1 MIRERIYERGVG
13 LATLLLAAAIAG
25 CGSGNTADT
34 TQPTV
39 SSTIPVAAATG
50 VAMNGSLAVTFS
62 KAIDPSTITGA
73 TFTLKLGTT
82 PVPGTVSYT
91 GVTATFSPTQ
101 ALTASSSYTATIT
114 SAKDLAGN
122 ALASS
127 YSWSFSTGATADTT
141 APVASSTVPANGAAS
156 VATNGALTATFSEAM
171 DAATISTATFTVTGP
186 GAVAVTGT
194 VTYVGQTATFHPAT
208 VLATDTLFTATITT
222 GTKDL
227 AGNALAASY
236 TWSFTTAVAPDT
248 TPPTVAST
256 IPASDAV
263 SVATNAAFTAT
274 FSEAMDPATIS
285 TATLTVAGPS
295 AAAVTGTVTY
305 VGQTATFHPASVLA
319 AGTLFTATITT
330 GVTDLAGNALAAS
343 YTSSFTTGNAH
354 VGLSPVL
361 LGSAVNYVIL
371 AKTGISTVPD
381 SVVTGDVG
389 LSPAAATYLTGF
401 SLIAD
406 STNVFST
413 SPQVTGNIYASDY
426 AVPTPTNLTTAV
438 LDMQAAYTDAAGR
451 PTPDFLEL
459 GTGAIGGLTLAPG
472 LYKWAGTVTIPTDV
486 VISGNATGV
495 WIFQIAGDLT
505 MSPATNVSLT
515 GGALAKNVFW
525 QVAGTVD
532 IGTTAHLEGIILSQT
547 GVALKTG
554 ASMNGRALAQTAVTL
569 DQATVTQPAP

>member
-13 LATLLLAAAIAG
+13 LATLFLAAAIAG
-25 CGSGNTADT
+25 CGIGNTADT
-34 TQPTV
+34 TKPTV

-62 KAIDPSTITGA
+62 KKIDPSTITGA

-127 YSWSFSTGATADTT
+127 YSWSFSTGGTADTT
-141 APVASSTVPANGAAS
+141 APVASSTVPANGA
-156 VATNGALTATFSEAM
+156 
-171 DAATISTATFTVTGP
+171 
-186 GAVAVTGT
+186 
-194 VTYVGQTATFHPAT
+194 
-208 VLATDTLFTATITT
+208 
-222 GTKDL
+222 
-227 AGNALAASY
+227 
-236 TWSFTTAVAPDT
+236 
-248 TPPTVAST
+248 
-256 IPASDAV
+256 V
-263 SVATNAAFTAT
+263 SVATNAALTAT

-285 TATLTVAGPS
+285 TATFTATGPGAVAVAGTVTYVGQTATFHPTTVLATDTLFTATITTGAKDLAGNALAADSTWSFTTAAAPDTTPPTVASTIPTSGAVSVATNAALTATFSEAMDPATISTATFTVTGPS

-319 AGTLFTATITT
+319 AGTLFSATITT

-343 YTSSFTTGNAH
+343 YTSSFTTGNTH

-381 SVVTGDVG
+381 SVVTGDVA
-389 LSPAAATYLTGF
+389 LSPAAASFITGF
-401 SLIAD
+401 SLTAD
-406 STNVFST
+406 PTNVFST
-413 SPQVTGNIYASDY
+413 SPQVTGKIYAADY
-426 AVPTPTNLTTAV
+426 AVPTPSNLTTAV

-459 GTGAIGGLTLAPG
+459 NTGAIGGLTLAPG
-472 LYKWAGTVTIPTDV
+472 LYKWAGTVTIPSDVTLTGSATD
-486 VISGNATGV
+486 V

-505 MSPATNVSLT
+505 MSSATNVFLS

-525 QVAGTVD
+525 QVAGAVD
-532 IGTTAHLEGIILSQT
+532 VGTTAHFEGIALSQT
-547 GVALKTG
+547 AMKLHTG
-554 ASMNGRALAQTAVTL
+554 ASMNGRALAQSAVTL